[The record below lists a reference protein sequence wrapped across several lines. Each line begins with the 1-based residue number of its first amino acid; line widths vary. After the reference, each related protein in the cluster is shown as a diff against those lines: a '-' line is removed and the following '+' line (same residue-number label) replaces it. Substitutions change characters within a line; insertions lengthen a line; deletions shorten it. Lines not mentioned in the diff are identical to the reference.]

1 MDTVE
6 VTLNLRE
13 TTLRKVRSLAML
25 TGTSVSSIEGQL
37 SDLFDEM
44 LSKSLREHLN
54 HMDGV
59 EALPEPVRMPK
70 RSFAEIV
77 QTASQPSV
85 DDEAPVMDEHQ
96 LSSEEAE
103 EGKSL
108 EEQIEEEQQ
117 AAAPAPKPK
126 KVVRPAPEAALPKV
140 VVEEVGDVPIPK
152 HIHAQDV
159 GDNGDAFL
167 DAAMAA
173 DVKEKPR
180 NGRSA
185 ARTAFDARS
194 PRVSIKSTSEDEDA
208 DFGFNT

>member
-54 HMDGV
+54 HMDGI
-59 EALPEPVRMPK
+59 EALPEPVRMPAK

-77 QTASQPSV
+77 QHASEPPTEE
-85 DDEAPVMDEHQ
+85 DEAPVMDEHQ

-108 EEQIEEEQQ
+108 EEQIEEERQ
-117 AAAPAPKPK
+117 AAAPK
-126 KVVRPAPEAALPKV
+126 KQVRKSPPEAATPKV

-167 DAAMAA
+167 DAAMAS

-180 NGRSA
+180 SGRSA
-185 ARTAFDARS
+185 ARGAFDPRS
-194 PRVSIKSTSEDEDA
+194 PRVSIKATTEDEDA
-208 DFGFNT
+208 DFGFSS